1 MDRGS
6 PRLKKSHEYE
16 INGYHITVVVDAK
29 DPRAYAQAHIRP
41 LQSSA
46 PVDAA
51 TAHVMLTAIRERLAS

>member
-16 INGYHITVVVDAK
+16 INGYHVTVVVDAA

-41 LQSSA
+41 LQGSA
-46 PVDAA
+46 PVDCA
-51 TAHVMLTAIRERLAS
+51 TAGAMLAAIREHLAL